1 MFNIYMCTC
10 CNLRSFNVHSQ
21 LPGEYTME
29 YSRYSPCSPETHD
42 RVVQEYQ
49 KKQEAAEQLLAQQGG
64 KKKKKN

>member
-1 MFNIYMCTC
+1 
-10 CNLRSFNVHSQ
+10 
-21 LPGEYTME
+21 ME

-42 RVVQEYQ
+42 KVVLEYQ

>member
-1 MFNIYMCTC
+1 MSNIIFC
-10 CNLRSFNVHSQ
+10 

-42 RVVQEYQ
+42 KVVQEYQ
-49 KKQEAAEQLLAQQGG
+49 RKQEAAEQLLAQQGG